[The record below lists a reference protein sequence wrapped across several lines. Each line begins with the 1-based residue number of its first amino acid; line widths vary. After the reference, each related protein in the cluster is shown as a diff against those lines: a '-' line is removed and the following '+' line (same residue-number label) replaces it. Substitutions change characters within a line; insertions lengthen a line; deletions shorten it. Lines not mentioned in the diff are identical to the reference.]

1 MQTDHYKD
9 FTNLHRMI
17 GTVSGATKFTE
28 TSRHHLLSTINFPDF
43 MYLRIRS
50 SKINEIIKLSSKIN
64 STESFTRI
72 VDLKILP
79 EPRYGLNMFQKTYPV
94 LVLQDKLIM
103 HLTSHE
109 LAY

>member
-28 TSRHHLLSTINFPDF
+28 ASRHHLLSTINFPDF
-43 MYLRIRS
+43 INLCIRS
-50 SKINEIIKLSSKIN
+50 SKINKIIKLLSKIN
-64 STESFTRI
+64 STESFKRI

-79 EPRYGLNMFQKTYPV
+79 EPRYGLTCSR
-94 LVLQDKLIM
+94 KLIQ
-103 HLTSHE
+103 
-109 LAY
+109 Y

>member
-1 MQTDHYKD
+1 MGSD
-9 FTNLHRMI
+9 
-17 GTVSGATKFTE
+17 ATKFRGA
-28 TSRHHLLSTINFPDF
+28 SRYHLLSTLNFPDF
-43 MYLRIRS
+43 IYLYIRS
-50 SKINEIIKLSSKIN
+50 SKINKIIKLSLKIN
-64 STESFTRI
+64 STESFKRI

-103 HLTSHE
+103 HLTLHE

>member
-28 TSRHHLLSTINFPDF
+28 AFRHHLLSTINFPDF
-43 MYLRIRS
+43 IYSYIRS
-50 SKINEIIKLSSKIN
+50 SKINKIIKLSSKIN
-64 STESFTRI
+64 STESFKRI
-72 VDLKILP
+72 MDLKILL
-79 EPRYGLNMFQKTYPV
+79 EPRYGLNMFQKKYQI
-94 LVLQDKLIM
+94 LFLSDILIM
-103 HLTSHE
+103 HLTLHE